1 MKHTLLFSAALA
13 TTVGL
18 FALGALAQSGGAP
31 APASEQASEQIGPRM
46 SIAQIAT
53 LLEDQGYTVLEIERE
68 RNRFDVEMIDADGK
82 RVHAY
87 MHPVTGAVLRDRDDD
102 DYSRDD
108 SDDDSDDRDDRD
120 DDPDDDRDDDRY
132 DDGDDR

>member
-1 MKHTLLFSAALA
+1 
-13 TTVGL
+13 
-18 FALGALAQSGGAP
+18 
-31 APASEQASEQIGPRM
+31 M

-53 LLEDQGYTVLEIERE
+53 LLEGQGYTVLEIERE

-82 RVHAY
+82 RVDGY
-87 MHPVTGAVLRDRDDD
+87 VHPVTGAVLRDRDDD

-108 SDDDSDDRDDRD
+108 DSDARDDRDDRD
-120 DDPDDDRDDDRY
+120 DDGY